1 MKNLAVIPARSGSKG
16 VRDKNIKLLNGKPL
30 MAYSIEA
37 AIASQMFDT
46 IHVSTDSERYAEI
59 AREYGADVPFL
70 RSAET
75 SSDTAS
81 SWDAVLEV
89 LENYKRRGK
98 RFDTVTLLQPTSPL
112 RGPEDIAGAYA
123 VMRERRAAAVVSVCE
138 AEHPPQWYNTLPE
151 DGCMD
156 GFVRADSRRARQSL
170 EKYYQLNGAIYTVSV
185 PALQE
190 WGTIMYGT
198 ESYAYV
204 MPQTRS
210 IDIDEP
216 MDFLI
221 VEMLLRNRERL

>member
-16 VRDKNIKLLNGKPL
+16 IRDKNIKLLNGKPL

-37 AIASQMFDT
+37 AIASQMFET
-46 IHVSTDSERYAEI
+46 VHVSTDSERYAEV
-59 AREYGADVPFL
+59 AREYGAEVPFL
-70 RSAET
+70 RSAEM

-89 LENYKRRGK
+89 LENYKRRRK
-98 RFDTVTLLQPTSPL
+98 RFDTVMLLQPTSPL
-112 RGPEDIAGAYA
+112 RGPEDIVGAYE

-156 GFVRADSRRARQSL
+156 GFIRADSRRVRQTL
-170 EKYYQLNGAIYTVSV
+170 KKYYQLNGAIYTVSV
-185 PALQE
+185 LALQE

-204 MPQTRS
+204 MPRTRS

-216 MDFLI
+216 VDFLI
-221 VEMLLRNRERL
+221 AEALLQSRELL

>member
-16 VRDKNIKLLNGKPL
+16 IRDKNIKLLNGKPL

-37 AIASQMFDT
+37 AIASQMFET
-46 IHVSTDSERYAEI
+46 VHVSTDSERYAEV
-59 AREYGADVPFL
+59 AQEYGAEVPFL
-70 RSAET
+70 RSAEM

-98 RFDTVTLLQPTSPL
+98 RFDTVMLLQPTSPL
-112 RGPEDIAGAYA
+112 RSSGDIVGAYE
-123 VMRERRAAAVVSVCE
+123 VMWERRAAAVVSVCE

-156 GFVRADSRRARQSL
+156 GFVRADSRRVRQTL

-185 PALQE
+185 LALQE

-204 MPQTRS
+204 MPKTRS

-221 VEMLLRNRERL
+221 AETLLRHREQL